1 MEEVEDSTV
10 NPSPSTPLESLPF
23 VEVICTASGKTRRF
37 SAGTEAGFAVDL
49 INKKLD
55 KGGISGIPLASYI
68 EAVKEGE
75 EPVSFG
81 PNSVLVNY
89 GLAWKLQTVNHIDGV
104 VKGIRADSSP
114 QRTYDK
120 VWVDANIC
128 GVYTNWGRQRLMQ
141 A

>member
-1 MEEVEDSTV
+1 M
-10 NPSPSTPLESLPF
+10 
-23 VEVICTASGKTRRF
+23 EVICTASGKTRRF

-89 GLAWKLQTVNHIDGV
+89 GLAWKLQTVNHIDG
-104 VKGIRADSSP
+104 
-114 QRTYDK
+114 T
-120 VWVDANIC
+120 
-128 GVYTNWGRQRLMQ
+128 
-141 A
+141 